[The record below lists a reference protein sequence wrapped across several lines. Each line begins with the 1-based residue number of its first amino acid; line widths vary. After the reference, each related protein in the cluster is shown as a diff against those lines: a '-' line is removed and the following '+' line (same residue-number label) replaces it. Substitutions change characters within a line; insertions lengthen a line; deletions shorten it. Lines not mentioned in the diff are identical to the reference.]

1 MQFEFY
7 VLNFNAV
14 TQKVEMFNLF
24 RNRLVNEAVEKEVKA
39 YVKQQE
45 NYKPKLQESY
55 DKSTGFAALVYEIEK
70 IIMWQEWSRRE
81 YEIYVA
87 DAFETDIAKCEK
99 WDCYRQAQ
107 ANIKA
112 IARECVY
119 QYKKHYKLNS

>member
-7 VLNFNAV
+7 VLNFNQV

-39 YVKQQE
+39 YVKQPEQ
-45 NYKPKLQESY
+45 YKPKLQESY
-55 DKSTGFAALVYEIEK
+55 DKSTGFSALVREIEK

-87 DAFETDIAKCEK
+87 DAFETDISKCEK
-99 WDCYRQAQ
+99 WDCYKQAQ

-119 QYKKHYKLNS
+119 QYKKYYKLNN

>member
-7 VLNFNAV
+7 VLNFNQI

-24 RNRLVNEAVEKEVKA
+24 RNRRVNEAVENEVKA
-39 YVKQQE
+39 YVKQKE

-55 DKSTGFAALVYEIEK
+55 NKSTGFEALVSEIEK

-87 DAFETDIAKCEK
+87 DAFETDISKCEK
-99 WDCYRQAQ
+99 WDCYRQAK

-119 QYKKHYKLNS
+119 QYKENYKLNN